1 MKARMCK
8 TLLAIVVLLLA
19 GCVAKDSQERAAPEN
34 IALSSNEQDAQY
46 MCVSSIYLSDVT
58 KSFSLSLGSND
69 RSVALGALLDQA
81 VKKVFWKETRPAV
94 AGAVAPVVTLGFD
107 GGTGAYR
114 DSSLYV
120 RISLQ
125 FQVFKPTGQS
135 YMDVAVGE
143 SSSQSADNSSDAAVV
158 NAALQQS
165 LRRLAGVLTSAGIC
179 RAMQ

>member
-1 MKARMCK
+1 MTARMYK
-8 TLLAIVVLLLA
+8 TLLAISMMLLA
-19 GCVAKDSQERAAPEN
+19 GCATTESQERAAPEK
-34 IALSSNEQDAQY
+34 IALSSSVQDAQY
-46 MCVSSIYLSDVT
+46 MCLSPIYLSDAT
-58 KSFSLSLGSND
+58 KSFSLLLGSND
-69 RSVALGALLDQA
+69 RSVALGELLDQA
-81 VKKVFWKETRPAV
+81 VQKIFWKETRPAV

-114 DSSLYV
+114 DSTLYV

-143 SSSQSADNSSDAAVV
+143 SSSQSAENSSDAAVV

-179 RAMQ
+179 RSMQ